1 MLQAGCLRAESEKTC
16 FLIRIYQA
24 VADQLSDEIQQFIF
38 RHIDSLE
45 QIEVLLLL
53 CGSHGQA
60 WTPDE
65 INAQLRSS
73 NESVQ
78 KRLDSLVAHGLV
90 AEVDSQTHAH
100 QYHPATHELAHAV
113 DQLAENYRER
123 RLKVIECIF
132 SKPIS
137 SLRIFAD
144 AFRIR
149 KDQNNG

>member
-1 MLQAGCLRAESEKTC
+1 MAN
-16 FLIRIYQA
+16 
-24 VADQLSDEIQQFIF
+24 QLPQEIQEFIF
-38 RHIDSLE
+38 QNIDSLE

-53 CGSHGQA
+53 SGSPERT
-60 WTPDE
+60 WTPNE
-65 INAQLRSS
+65 VNIQLRSS
-73 NESVQ
+73 AESVQ
-78 KRLDSLVAHGLV
+78 KRLQSLVARGLV

-100 QYHPATHELAHAV
+100 QYRPATPTLAHAV